1 MFHPFRCRI
10 VAGLT
15 LLLTASATFAAD
27 SRPNILFVFTDDHAY
42 QAIGAYG
49 SKINQTPNLD
59 RLAREGMLF
68 RECYVTNSICGPMRA
83 VIQTGKYSHLNGF
96 LVNGNRFDGTQQTFP
111 KLLQQAGYQT
121 AVIGKWH
128 LGTHMAPQGYDYS
141 EVLKGQGPYY
151 NPPML
156 RDENGDGDRERIEH
170 VGYTTDIIT
179 DRTLHWLQE
188 KRDGERPFMLMYQ
201 HKAPHR
207 NWQPGPDHLTKYD
220 DTEIP
225 EPPTLF
231 DDYVGRGSPAKTQ
244 DMSIERTMNR
254 RDLKLDPPGNLTDEQ
269 LEKWNAAYGPKNE
282 AFEEMKLTGR
292 DLVRWKYQRYI
303 KDYLRCIDSVDENLG
318 RVLDYLDESG
328 LADDTIVVYSS
339 DQGFYLGEHGWF
351 DKRWVYEESLRT
363 PLIVRWPGTVEAGTE
378 NRDLV
383 SPLDFAE
390 TFLDVAGVGIPDD
403 MQGRSLRPLLR
414 GERPDDWR
422 ESLYYHYYE
431 FPGAH
436 AVRRHY
442 AVVDGRY
449 KLIHF
454 YEDDLDEWELYD
466 LKRDPYE
473 LTSVADHPNYAE
485 ERAKLERE
493 VRRLRQE
500 LDVPDEDPEA
510 SFRGGEERYEQAVEA
525 ARKRLEEYEAER
537 SRGGQR
543 R

>member
-1 MFHPFRCRI
+1 MFHPLHRHVVTCLAFFF
-10 VAGLT
+10 AT
-15 LLLTASATFAAD
+15 AAASAAD
-27 SRPNILFVFTDDHAY
+27 RRPNILFVFTDDHAY

-156 RDENGDGDRERIEH
+156 RDENGDGDREQIDH

-179 DRTLHWLQE
+179 DRTLHWLKE

-220 DTEIP
+220 DVDIP

-244 DMSIERTMNR
+244 DMSIEKTMTR
-254 RDLKLDPPGNLTDEQ
+254 RDLKLEPPGNLTDQQ

-282 AFEEMKLTGR
+282 AFEKMRLTGR

-303 KDYLRCIDSVDENLG
+303 KDYLRCIDSVDENVG

-328 LADDTIVVYSS
+328 LAENTIVVYSS

-363 PLIVRWPGTVEAGTE
+363 PLIVRWPGTVEPGTE

-390 TFLDVAGVGIPDD
+390 TFLDVAGVEIPAD
-403 MQGRSLRPLLR
+403 MQGRSLAPLLQ

-473 LTSVADHPNYAE
+473 LTSVADHPKYAE
-485 ERAKLERE
+485 KRAELERE
-493 VRRLRQE
+493 LERLRQE
-500 LDVPDEDPEA
+500 LEVPDKDPEA
-510 SFRGGEERYEQAVEA
+510 SFRGGEERYERAVEA
-525 ARKRLEEYEAER
+525 ARQRLKEYEAAR
-537 SRGGQR
+537 SHGDQ
-543 R
+543 

>member
-1 MFHPFRCRI
+1 MALSRI
-10 VAGLT
+10 IRIGVAFLV
-15 LLLTASATFAAD
+15 ASGIAPAIAD
-27 SRPNILFVFTDDHAY
+27 DARPNILFVYTDDHAY
-42 QAIGAYG
+42 QAISAYG
-49 SKINQTPNLD
+49 SKINQTPNID

-96 LVNGNRFDGTQQTFP
+96 LVNGNRFDGDQQTFP
-111 KLLQQAGYQT
+111 KLLRQAGYQT

-141 EVLKGQGPYY
+141 EVLLGQGPYY

-156 RDENGDGDRERIEH
+156 RDENGDGQRERVNH
-170 VGYTTDIIT
+170 TGYTTDIIT
-179 DRTLHWLQE
+179 DLALNWLQK
-188 KRDGERPFMLMYQ
+188 KRDAERPFMLMYQ

-220 DTEIP
+220 DTDIP

-231 DDYVGRGSPAKTQ
+231 DDYVGRGTAAKTQ
-244 DMSIERTMNR
+244 DMSLRYTMNR
-254 RDLKLDPPGNLTDEQ
+254 ADLKLVPPGNLTDEQ
-269 LEKWNAAYGPKNE
+269 LAKWNAAYGPKNE
-282 AFEEMKLTGR
+282 AFEKMNLQGR

-303 KDYLRCIDSVDENLG
+303 KDYLRCIDSVDDNLG
-318 RVLDYLDESG
+318 RVLDYLDGSG
-328 LADDTIVVYSS
+328 LADNTIVIYSS

-363 PLIVRWPGTVEAGTE
+363 PFIVRWPGTVAAGSETD
-378 NRDLV
+378 RIV
-383 SPLDFAE
+383 SPLDFAQ
-390 TFLDVAGVGIPDD
+390 TFLEIAGVAAPTD
-403 MQGRSLRPLLR
+403 MQGRSLVPLLR
-414 GERPDDWR
+414 GAVPDDWR
-422 ESLYYHYYE
+422 ESFYYHYYE

-466 LKRDPYE
+466 LTRDPYE
-473 LTSVADHPNYAE
+473 LTSVYEHPRYRDVQ
-485 ERAKLERE
+485 ERLHQELT
-493 VRRLRQE
+493 RLRNE
-500 LDVPDEDPEA
+500 LQVPEEDPEA
-510 SFRGGEERYEQAVEA
+510 SRRGGAQRYQEAIEA
-525 ARKRLEEYEAER
+525 ARERLRRYESER
-537 SRGGQR
+537 PR
-543 R
+543 